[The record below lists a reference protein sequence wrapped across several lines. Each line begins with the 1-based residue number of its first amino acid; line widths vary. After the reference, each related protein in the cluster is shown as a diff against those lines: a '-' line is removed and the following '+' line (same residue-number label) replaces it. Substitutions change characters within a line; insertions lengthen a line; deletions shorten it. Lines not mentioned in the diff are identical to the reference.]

1 MNNQSHNANVT
12 QCTCPACAGLVQRIA
27 SGQVKFWNANE
38 EERRAFL
45 DASFDTFCT
54 NLACNFVE
62 LHAGNRASDPHD
74 AHSVARM
81 VQRLAGIDLYRHI
94 TGKSVQ
100 VHFCPCNT
108 PDFVDVVY
116 EALLEIAQ
124 RGRIRNADIPGV
136 HGETVRIR
144 TKGKLI
150 KVMLE
155 RLGETQANM
164 RINF

>member
-12 QCTCPACAGLVQRIA
+12 QCSCPACAGLAHRIT
-27 SGQVKFWNANE
+27 SGQVPFWNATE

-54 NLACNFVE
+54 NLACNFFE
-62 LHAGNRASDPHD
+62 LHAGKRASDPHD
-74 AHSVARM
+74 AHRVAKM
-81 VQRLAGIDLYRHI
+81 VQRLAGISLYRHI
-94 TGKSVQ
+94 AGKSVQ

-116 EALLEIAQ
+116 EALLEIVQ
-124 RGRIRNADIPGV
+124 HGHIRNADIPGL

-144 TKGKLI
+144 SKGKLI
-150 KVMLE
+150 KVMLD
-155 RLGETQANM
+155 RLGETEEYM

>member
-1 MNNQSHNANVT
+1 MSNQSHNVNVT
-12 QCTCPACAGLVQRIA
+12 QCTCPACAGLVHRIT
-27 SGQVKFWNANE
+27 SGQVPFWHATE
-38 EERRAFL
+38 KERRAFL

-54 NLACNFVE
+54 NLACNFFE

-74 AHSVARM
+74 AHGVAEM
-81 VQRLAGIDLYRHI
+81 VQRLADIDLYRNI
-94 TGKSVQ
+94 RGKSVQ

-116 EALLEIAQ
+116 AALLEIVQ
-124 RGRIRNADIPGV
+124 RGNVRNADFSGS

-144 TKGKLI
+144 SKGKLI
-150 KVMLE
+150 KVMLD
-155 RLGETQANM
+155 RLGETQVHM